1 MTASFRTIS
10 VDTASQCQSC
20 QALVADNTRAR
31 DAHAEWHQTLDRVL
45 DPAPLPF
52 QCAICF
58 GPVDADGDT
67 CGTCADLANDG
78 LLS

>member
-31 DAHAEWHQTLDRVL
+31 DAHAKWHRMLAGTAEL
-45 DPAPLPF
+45 LPF

-58 GPVDADGDT
+58 CPIDGDQNV